1 MSTTHFRCA
10 RACVAALLFGACLNN
25 AVAEPSLRE
34 VFAEHFRI
42 GAAITPSAFENDA
55 QRELLSRH
63 FNSVTAENIMKPAA
77 LSSMEDYYNFS
88 AADSMVDTAAKAGIA
103 ARGHTLL
110 WHQQSPS
117 WFFEGEDGGAAKP
130 AVVRKRLEKYITDV
144 VGHFKG
150 RIYAWDVV
158 NEVIDPQQPDGYRRS
173 PWFQM
178 LGPSYIE
185 TAFRAA
191 QAADPGAKLFIND
204 YGTEDPRKRRFL
216 YDLIKRLKANGVK
229 IDGIG
234 HQMHVNIH
242 YPPAQSIDETLALFA
257 KLGLENQITEMD
269 VSVYTNMTQ
278 SYGRDEDIPRS
289 ELIEQAKRYRELFK
303 VFLKH
308 KSLTSVTFWGL
319 SDLNTWL
326 TSWPIHRPD
335 QPLLFDKQL
344 QPKPA
349 FWAIV
354 EPDKTIQ

>member
-1 MSTTHFRCA
+1 
-10 RACVAALLFGACLNN
+10 LLSGACLSN
-25 AVAEPSLRE
+25 AEAEPSLRE
-34 VFAEHFRI
+34 VFASHFRI
-42 GAAITPSAFENDA
+42 GAAITPTALQNDA
-55 QRELLSRH
+55 QRELLFRH
-63 FNSVTAENIMKPAA
+63 FNSITAENIMKPAA
-77 LSSMEDYYNFS
+77 LALIEDYYNFDT
-88 AADSMVDTAAKAGIA
+88 ADSMIDTAAKAGIA
-103 ARGHTLL
+103 ARGHTLV

-117 WFFEGEDGGAAKP
+117 WFFEDDNGGAAKP
-130 AVVRKRLEKYITDV
+130 EVVRKRLEKYIADV

-158 NEVIDPQQPDGYRRS
+158 NEVIDPQHPDGYRRN
-173 PWFQM
+173 PWFQI
-178 LGPSYIE
+178 LGPTYIE

-191 QAADPGAKLFIND
+191 QAADPVAKLFIND
-204 YGTEDPRKRRFL
+204 YGTEEPRKRQFL
-216 YDLIKRLKANGVK
+216 YELIKRLKANGVK

-242 YPPAQSIDETLALFA
+242 YPPVQSIDETLALFA
-257 KLGLENQITEMD
+257 RLGLEDQITEMD

-278 SYGRDEDIPRS
+278 NYGKDEDIPRS
-289 ELIEQAKRYRELFK
+289 ELIEQAKRCRELFK